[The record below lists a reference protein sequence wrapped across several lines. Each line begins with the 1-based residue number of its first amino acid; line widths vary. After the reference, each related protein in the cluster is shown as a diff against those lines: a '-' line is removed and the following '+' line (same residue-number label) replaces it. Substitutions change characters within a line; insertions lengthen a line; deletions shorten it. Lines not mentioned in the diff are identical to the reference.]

1 MDQNLIDHQNAV
13 RILEEGWRLFQ
24 QKGYRGLTIDEL
36 CLRCGITKPT
46 IYYYFQDKENLF
58 VQVLA
63 HKLHGFHTVIDQPGP
78 LPERLQRVAASI
90 LDNFEADTNSLLH
103 DREHLKNLTNLAKV
117 REAFHSE
124 MFAPMIALMQ
134 SGIQS
139 GELRGDDPEMLTL
152 IFLGIVNSFIRK
164 TAVPGTDTHELS
176 STLTQYFLKGA
187 QY

>member
-1 MDQNLIDHQNAV
+1 MNEKFTDHQNAI

-58 VQVLA
+58 VQVLT

-90 LDNFEADTNSLLH
+90 LENFEADTNALLH
-103 DREHLKNLTNLAKV
+103 DREHLKNMTNLGRV
-117 REAFHSE
+117 RDAFHSE
-124 MFAPMIALMQ
+124 LFAPMIALMR

-139 GELRGDDPEMLTL
+139 GELHGDDPEMLTR
-152 IFLGIVNSFIRK
+152 IFLGIINSFIRRSSDP
-164 TAVPGTDTHELS
+164 AMDIHALS
-176 STLTQYFLKGA
+176 VTLTDYFLKGA
-187 QY
+187 QN